1 VSRGL
6 RPIVEPF
13 VVSAPAGARVRTR
26 LVLSDSDALV
36 LRAVGG
42 HLGTL
47 AAADLDVRCQQR
59 SLDAKAAAL
68 SRRERKQALTAGAT
82 SRWAGAITR
91 TSNDAWDLAERNL
104 QTEARSLRARVG
116 RIRRRLAAP
125 VGGRSG
131 RVRGYASRQERWEK
145 QRRAQAL
152 AGRLAGVEA
161 RLTEGRVSVCRGGRG
176 LARARHNLAAS
187 DLSEDQWRQRWRAR
201 RWFITADGEKDKTW
215 GNETIRWH
223 PQERW
228 LEVKLPAPLA
238 HLANR
243 RHGRY
248 RLSCPVGFPY
258 RGEEVAAQAATGAIR
273 YDISYDSGKNR
284 WHLDASWTFSPQDQA
299 SLHELRH
306 SAVLAAD
313 LNIGHLATWVID
325 PSGNPA
331 GLPQTLPL
339 DLTGLPAATRDG
351 LLRAA
356 ISELISIAKANSCA
370 AIVVENLDFT
380 QVRTEGRERSGRRP
394 STGRRGRGFRYKVAS
409 TPTGRFRDRLV
420 QMAANAGLAVIAVD
434 PAYTSR
440 WAAQYWLQ
448 PLQVQFSPRTTGHH
462 AAAVV
467 IGRRGL
473 GQRARRRERRDS
485 TRPEDRGQR
494 AANSAVRPAPASAGL
509 AGQHD
514 RKPADRKA
522 RRQPDHGRK
531 TRPAERA
538 SPGTQGG
545 EDRSLRPEERCPVR
559 YFAEE
564 RYGNTGAHA

>member
-1 VSRGL
+1 MSRGL

-47 AAADLDVRCQQR
+47 AAADLDVRCRQR

-104 QTEARSLRARVG
+104 QAAARSLRARVG

-145 QRRAQAL
+145 QRWAQAL

-161 RLTEGRVSVCRGGRG
+161 RLAEGRVSVCRGGRG
-176 LARARHNLAAS
+176 LARARHNLGAS
-187 DLSEDQWRQRWRAR
+187 DLSENQWRQHWQAR
-201 RWFITADGEKDKTW
+201 RWFITADGEKDKIW

-248 RLSCPVGFPY
+248 RLSCRVGFPY

-306 SAVLAAD
+306 SPVLAAD
-313 LNIGHLATWVID
+313 LNIGHLATWPPGHLGD
-325 PSGNPA
+325 
-331 GLPQTLPL
+331 
-339 DLTGLPAATRDG
+339 
-351 LLRAA
+351 
-356 ISELISIAKANSCA
+356 
-370 AIVVENLDFT
+370 
-380 QVRTEGRERSGRRP
+380 RP
-394 STGRRGRGFRYKVAS
+394 V
-409 TPTGRFRDRLV
+409 
-420 QMAANAGLAVIAVD
+420 
-434 PAYTSR
+434 
-440 WAAQYWLQ
+440 
-448 PLQVQFSPRTTGHH
+448 
-462 AAAVV
+462 
-467 IGRRGL
+467 
-473 GQRARRRERRDS
+473 
-485 TRPEDRGQR
+485 
-494 AANSAVRPAPASAGL
+494 
-509 AGQHD
+509 
-514 RKPADRKA
+514 
-522 RRQPDHGRK
+522 RQPDRAAADPPPRPG
-531 TRPAERA
+531 RPARGYPRRSDARRHLRA
-538 SPGTQGG
+538 DLDSQGKQLRCDRGREPRLYPGPDGG
-545 EDRSLRPEERCPVR
+545 TGTFRAPPLHRAARARLPVQSGQHPDRTVSGPP
-559 YFAEE
+559 
-564 RYGNTGAHA
+564 GADGR